1 MKITSTHHSEQDLA
15 FSFVVVADTHVN
27 ESDSLSTSPFET
39 NHLANERARY
49 VFQEIASMEQPPAFV
64 VHLGDI
70 VHPVPGLPTFD
81 DAVNLF
87 KDIASPLTVPLHVIP
102 GNHDIGDKRVNW
114 MPADQICDEYIDA
127 YREAF
132 GADYYAFDHGPL
144 RLIMLNSL
152 LLNSGLEDEV
162 AQRQWLEAELEGH
175 PDRRIFVF
183 MHYPPYIY
191 SPDERGNYDNI
202 DMPARAWLVEQL
214 SRPNVEAI
222 FAGHVHNYWYDT
234 VGSADFYMLPST
246 AFLRHDF
253 SEFYKIAPDVEFA
266 RGDVERFGYFKVDV
280 YTSGH
285 VAYSIKSMGGRVALG
300 KQLEDDRQLWLAHP
314 KTSSFDNI
322 GMELRHPWAETMQIT
337 STGGVQEF
345 GRKWA
350 RNDYPL
356 LALTEM
362 GVRLCKVPDID
373 VTEEESRQRMTTL
386 AGSGQRFIVT
396 TLGAPRPNVL
406 EHDTGAAGICGF
418 EANATA
424 GDFERDIEYYIN
436 ARRQSGKAVY
446 FAKILAN
453 DESRFDGKH
462 FTHFVK
468 SGFLASELKAWEPR
482 IKDAMAREAID
493 GITLR
498 HEADDPLL
506 PAALA
511 AEQFAINC
519 DCQVLL
525 SIKLAGPVVSQ
536 ERARDDATAA
546 ITAQAMVL
554 SRCLNRVTFLFD
566 TFMDVDRGYYPRH
579 AFIDGRFNLRTPAL
593 TYTMVNALLSR
604 EPTLELQTNS
614 CADSEYHFRSDDYR
628 YVLACDTNS
637 SALKGDSAEVFD
649 LLTHKQLKDPKAH
662 ASNCLL
668 YRLKT

>member
-1 MKITSTHHSEQDLA
+1 M
-15 FSFVVVADTHVN
+15 FSFAIVADTHVN

-49 VFQEIASMEQPPAFV
+49 VFQEIAGMEEQPDFV

-81 DAVNLF
+81 DAVGLF
-87 KDIASPLTVPLHVIP
+87 KDIAAPLSVPLHVIP

-114 MPADQICDEYIDA
+114 MPADQICDDYVAA

-132 GADYYAFDHGPL
+132 GSDYYAFDHGPL
-144 RLIMLNSL
+144 RLVMMNSL
-152 LLNSGLEDEV
+152 LLNSGLADE
-162 AQRQWLEAELEGH
+162 ATQRQWLESEINNNQH
-175 PDRRIFVF
+175 QRVFVF

-191 SPDERGNYDNI
+191 SPDERGNYDNV
-202 DMPARAWLVEQL
+202 DMPARAWLVELL
-214 SRPNVEAI
+214 SKPNVEAV
-222 FAGHVHNYWYDT
+222 FAGHVHNYWYDAI
-234 VGSADFYMLPST
+234 GRAEFYMLPST

-253 SEFYKIAPDVEFA
+253 AEFYKIAPAVEFA

-280 YTSGH
+280 FDDGH
-285 VAYSIKSMGGRVALG
+285 VAYSVKSLGGRVAQNESL
-300 KQLEDDRQLWLAHP
+300 QDQRQVWLAHP
-314 KTSSFDNI
+314 KSSAFSDV

-373 VTEEESRQRMTTL
+373 VVESESRQRMSAL
-386 AGSGQRFIVT
+386 KINRQEFIVT
-396 TLGAPRPNVL
+396 SLGAPRPNVTENDL
-406 EHDTGAAGICGF
+406 DDCGVVAF
-418 EANATA
+418 EVNAT
-424 GDFERDIEYYIN
+424 GSDFERDLDRYTESRKQHN
-436 ARRQSGKAVY
+436 KGVY

-468 SGFLASELKAWEPR
+468 SGFLITELEQWASVVT
-482 IKDAMAREAID
+482 DALQRGAIT
-493 GITLR
+493 GITIR

-506 PAALA
+506 KTAMA
-511 AEQFAINC
+511 AEHFAQQH
-519 DCQVLL
+519 DCEILI

-536 ERARDDATAA
+536 ERARDRATAVSA
-546 ITAQAMVL
+546 AQAMVL
-554 SRCLNRVTFLFD
+554 SRCLDRCRFVFD

-579 AFIDGRFNLRTPAL
+579 GFIDGRFNARTPAMAF
-593 TYTMVNALLSR
+593 TAMNALLSH
-604 EPTLELQTNS
+604 ETSLTLDTSSSENEICFSGESTRYRLVSGNKSGAASSDATDTVVDLLDHLQLS
-614 CADSEYHFRSDDYR
+614 QGSGRSDKGMDEDR
-628 YVLACDTNS
+628 DIECRLIR
-637 SALKGDSAEVFD
+637 SAIA
-649 LLTHKQLKDPKAH
+649 T
-662 ASNCLL
+662 
-668 YRLKT
+668 